1 MLPPLIT
8 LEEHFFS
15 AAASSSPTMQSQYS
29 EQFKHIPGLS
39 QKLSDLSTLRLSSMD
54 AGQVSFQIISHAPGS
69 LTPEECR
76 KANDQLHSAIQLQTQ
91 TKQPQGQPQ
100 PKRFAG
106 FAVLPVSDPSSC
118 ASELTRC
125 IKDLGF
131 VGALID
137 NHSDQGTY
145 FDGDDYFPLWS
156 AAASLD
162 VPIYLHPTWPTPTQF
177 SALYMGNFPMSASK
191 SLSASG
197 FGWHSDVAT
206 HVLRL
211 VASGLFDKLPTLKII
226 IGHMGEMLPFMLARI
241 VQLSPRWGQHRRPF
255 KDVWDTNIWITTSG
269 NWSVDPMATI
279 LRNTQVG
286 HILYSVDYPF
296 ARNEDGLEFMRDLQK
311 SGLVTEQELEMIAY
325 KNAEALLGVKATTK
339 MF

>member
-15 AAASSSPTMQSQYS
+15 TAASSSATMQSQYS
-29 EQFKHIPGLS
+29 EQFKHIPSLS

-69 LTPEECR
+69 LTPQECR
-76 KANDQLHSAIQLQTQ
+76 KANDQLHSAIQHQHQTQ
-91 TKQPQGQPQ
+91 Q

-106 FAVLPVSDPSSC
+106 FAVLPVSDPSAC

-125 IKDLGF
+125 IKELRF

-137 NHSDQGTY
+137 NHTAQGTY

-156 AAASLD
+156 AAAQLD
-162 VPIYLHPTWPTPTQF
+162 VPIYLHPTWPTETQL
-177 SALYMGNFPMSASK
+177 STCYTGNFPTSASK
-191 SLSASG
+191 SISASG

-241 VQLSPRWGQHRRPF
+241 VQLSPRWAKHQRPF
-255 KDVWDTNIWITTSG
+255 KEVWDTNIWITTSG

-279 LRNTQVG
+279 LRNTKVG

-296 ARNEDGLEFMRDLQK
+296 ARNEDGLEFMSDLQK
-311 SGLVTEQELEMIAY
+311 SGLVTEEELEMIAY
-325 KNAEALLGVKATTK
+325 KNAEALLGVKATKT
-339 MF
+339 FE